1 MGNITTQSF
10 EDTIKTYLDNL
21 AEQDSAFAKSYAKPN
36 KSIKECCT
44 YITQGV
50 RKSLEKGSNCVV
62 VGDAEVYGMA
72 VHYYDED
79 DIEVKAETPNVKVAQ
94 SSTPKTE
101 PKADTPS
108 DDISVE
114 VKADIA
120 ETVEAP
126 TKKPR
131 KPRTKK
137 APKVE
142 VQVESELPDELVIP
156 IF

>member
-10 EDTIKTYLDNL
+10 EETIKTYLDNL

-36 KSIKECCT
+36 KSIKECCK
-44 YITQGV
+44 YITQEV

-62 VGDAEVYGMA
+62 ASDVEVYGMA

-79 DIEVKAETPNVKVAQ
+79 DIEVKANTPNVKVAQ
-94 SSTPKTE
+94 SATAKTE
-101 PKADTPS
+101 PKDNASGDEV
-108 DDISVE
+108 SVDVKVDMAE
-114 VKADIA
+114 V
-120 ETVEAP
+120 TEAP
-126 TKKPR
+126 AKKPR

-137 APKVE
+137 APKAE